1 MTKSLKNITLKQ
13 ASLNIESIK
22 TVEKEH
28 NKIVSFWMKIF
39 KKFQKKYLQS
49 TLTFFK
55 SIKLAQVLQL
65 L

>member
-1 MTKSLKNITLKQ
+1 MIKSLKNITLKQ
-13 ASLNIESIK
+13 ASLNIKYIK
-22 TVEKEH
+22 TVGKEH
-28 NKIVSFWMKIF
+28 DKIISFWMKMF
-39 KKFQKKYLQS
+39 KKFLKKYLQS